1 MIKKL
6 FNWYQCQEE
15 DPGGGIHSNRDCIEL
30 QNGTSIFLGNDG
42 IHEEEE
48 SWKESAHQNIMIN
61 RILRNDFD
69 FPCQSSESDLSS
81 ISKIVFDSNPQFT
94 KVEIHPIPSGISP
107 SEEEED
113 CDIQPPNFP
122 PMFNNFFKDDA
133 SSRSK
138 ILNSPSLTN
147 SLSTFSSPTSIR
159 RRIAGSSLSI
169 TSEIESILI
178 PEKELIMGDKMQ
190 SIVDSLQKRAQY
202 IKESLKRAPNQCESL
217 SSLSSLGNSNSSCDR
232 FNSKNLVYEDF
243 NSSRYASKSTI
254 HLLGNEG
261 TEGIIKYIKTKLSN
275 FVDPRGYMNIYWLS
289 LQALIFLYNAWVIP
303 LRAVFPVQVGA
314 AVWWWIFF
322 DYLGD
327 FIHFLDL
334 VFYKRRVLYMENG
347 FWVKNK
353 KRITAHY
360 VRKGS
365 FKYDLLALLPTDLFY
380 FWFGTNFV
388 ILRLPRLFKAYAYWE
403 FIERLDSVLAKPY
416 FLRIFKT
423 LNYML
428 YLIHLNACAYYL
440 FSDYQGI
447 GSKDNAFI
455 YNGEGNAYIRCF
467 YFATKT
473 ATSIGKNKKPKTVP
487 EILFMT
493 ASWLMGVFI
502 FAILIGDIRDIVGTA
517 RRNVVSY
524 QRKLDDISAFM
535 NDNKVSRRMQGKVKT
550 WMNYTWNTHKTF
562 DENLILEFLP
572 LKIRTDVAMR
582 VHYKT
587 LSKVKLFR
595 NCDLGLLKDLVV
607 LLRPVTYLNG
617 EYVCRKGDKGT
628 EMFIIQSGQVHVM
641 NKDKVLVV
649 LKRGSVFGEIALLG
663 IMDTMNRRTADVI
676 SIGFST
682 LFVLK
687 KIDLEKVLEDY
698 PDAQR
703 ILNARAK
710 KLIRENEL
718 RRGSYKIRRASIF
731 DRKKDPA
738 LLSAVMRLRGK
749 KLPRC
754 HDAPVSR
761 SNSLK
766 QLHSHLSFK
775 KHRRS
780 KSADER
786 LLKEFKL
793 RHCSYF
799 SDGSTPY
806 SLLSRQNSE
815 DEQVF
820 FQ

>member
-15 DPGGGIHSNRDCIEL
+15 DPGGGIHSSRDCIEL

-48 SWKESAHQNIMIN
+48 GWKESAHQNIMIN

-169 TSEIESILI
+169 TSKIESIII
-178 PEKELIMGDKMQ
+178 PEKELIMGDK
-190 SIVDSLQKRAQY
+190 KC
-202 IKESLKRAPNQCESL
+202 KEIQ
-217 SSLSSLGNSNSSCDR
+217 NSSCDR

-403 FIERLDSVLAKPY
+403 FIERLDS
-416 FLRIFKT
+416 
-423 LNYML
+423 
-428 YLIHLNACAYYL
+428 
-440 FSDYQGI
+440 GI

-502 FAILIGDIRDIVGTA
+502 FAILM
-517 RRNVVSY
+517 
-524 QRKLDDISAFM
+524 RKLDDISAFM

-676 SIGFST
+676 SIG
-682 LFVLK
+682 
-687 KIDLEKVLEDY
+687 KVLEDY

-749 KLPRC
+749 KVTS
-754 HDAPVSR
+754 VS
-761 SNSLK
+761 
-766 QLHSHLSFK
+766 
-775 KHRRS
+775 
-780 KSADER
+780 
-786 LLKEFKL
+786 
-793 RHCSYF
+793 
-799 SDGSTPY
+799 
-806 SLLSRQNSE
+806 
-815 DEQVF
+815 
-820 FQ
+820 